1 MDWKKYSAERSILRK
16 RLERLT
22 AKYPDNV
29 RAAQI
34 LEQVRKNSVA
44 EMRKAG
50 IANAEIAMMQIEG
63 WLGQK
68 SLSLAGMKASK
79 LKAVKTLQAR
89 GWNITESNIAKFG
102 EVMEYLRARAGQSS
116 GSPDVEAMDYIV
128 DNLDNASVEELGE
141 EVWQMF
147 D

>member
-1 MDWKKYSAERSILRK
+1 MDWKKYSAERSVLRK

-22 AKYPDNV
+22 AKYPQNV
-29 RAAQI
+29 RAVQI
-34 LEQVRKNSVA
+34 LEQVRKASVS

-50 IANAEIAMMQIEG
+50 IAEAQIAFMQIEG

-68 SLSLAGMKASK
+68 SLSLAGMRASR

-89 GWNITESNIAKFG
+89 GWNITEANIGKFG
-102 EVMEYLRARAGQSS
+102 EVMEYLRARAGQSA
-116 GSPDVEAMDYIV
+116 GSPGVEAMDYIV
-128 DNLDNASVEELGE
+128 DNLDEVDVAELGE
-141 EVWQMF
+141 EVWEMF

>member
-1 MDWKKYSAERSILRK
+1 MDWKQYSTKRSILVK

-22 AKYPDNV
+22 TARPKNKRAVQILEKV
-29 RAAQI
+29 RAAT
-34 LEQVRKNSVA
+34 VA

-50 IANAEIAMMQIEG
+50 DAKAERALMQIEG

-68 SLSLAGMKASK
+68 SLSLTGVKASTA
-79 LKAVKTLQAR
+79 KAVKTLQER
-89 GWNITESNIAKFG
+89 GWNVTLANIDKFG
-102 EVMEYLRARAGQSS
+102 EVMEYLRARAGQSA
-116 GSPDVEAMDYIV
+116 GSPGVEAMDYIV
-128 DNLDNASVEELGE
+128 DNLDIAEVDELGE